1 MRKQKITKF
10 YHTALILAGIPRQDI
25 ETFTFHGLRRT
36 AVTMQMEYG
45 DNLPEEEVM
54 KATRHTSTRCFRL
67 YNQESA
73 QKQARHTSRDT
84 EIAYLT
90 GVVSDWRKANGWN
103 IEPNPVEVAML
114 RTAIQTRGL
123 TVQELRTDK
132 LWTSKD
138 VINLLLQSKEIKEEL
153 LLQQ

>member
-1 MRKQKITKF
+1 MGWKNWVNGVRLINQVKRDSSSGKITGFKVGGITNPGMRKQKITKF
-10 YHTALILAGIPRQDI
+10 YHTALLLAGIPRQDI

-73 QKQARHTSRDT
+73 QKQANECPPCTH
-84 EIAYLT
+84 
-90 GVVSDWRKANGWN
+90 
-103 IEPNPVEVAML
+103 P
-114 RTAIQTRGL
+114 
-123 TVQELRTDK
+123 
-132 LWTSKD
+132 
-138 VINLLLQSKEIKEEL
+138 
-153 LLQQ
+153 